1 MKKIPDKLGPLVSVI
16 MNCYNGEK
24 YLRESICSVINQTY
38 KNWEIIFWDNQS
50 TDRSRKIL
58 KSFKDKRIKYFR
70 SKNFS
75 KLYTA
80 RNLAISKAKGKF
92 ISFLDVDD
100 YWINTKLEKQ
110 ISLFKKEK
118 NLIVVYSN
126 VFILNN
132 SNKSYKLF
140 SKDMLPSGKITQ
152 NLLSNYRMPVITTIL
167 KKSIFDKIK
176 FKNNYE
182 IIGDFD
188 FFTKLSLKGQFG
200 PIQEPLAYY
209 RIHEKNI
216 SRTKIDLFIKEF
228 NFWIKDNKN
237 LKPFK
242 NYNLQ
247 GVFSQMQIL
256 KIKKYLLNN
265 SKIKMLEE
273 IFKRPI
279 NLKKLKFLAALI
291 FPKAILNKFFY
302 F

>member
-1 MKKIPDKLGPLVSVI
+1 MKKIPDRLGPLVSVI

-24 YLRESICSVINQTY
+24 YLREAIKSVINQTY

-50 TDRSRKIL
+50 KDKSSKIL

-75 KLYTA
+75 KLYKA

-110 ISLFKKEK
+110 INLLKKEK
-118 NLIVVYSN
+118 NLILVYSN

-140 SKDMLPSGKITQ
+140 AKDTLPSGKITQ
-152 NLLSNYRMPVITTIL
+152 NLLNNYRMPIISTIL
-167 KKSIFDKIK
+167 KKSIFEKIK
-176 FKNNYE
+176 FKSNYE

-188 FFTKLSLKGQFG
+188 FFTKLSLKGLFG

-228 NFWIKDNKN
+228 NLWIYEKKN
-237 LKPFK
+237 LRLFK
-242 NYNLQ
+242 NYNLKGLFLQ
-247 GVFSQMQIL
+247 LQIL
-256 KIKKYLLNN
+256 KIKKYLIKN
-265 SKIKMLEE
+265 SKIKILQE
-273 IFKRPI
+273 IFRRPI
-279 NLKKLKFLAALI
+279 NFKKLKFLLTLI
-291 FPKAILNKFFY
+291 FPKTILKKFFY